1 MCALSVAVPV
11 LSALFMKFRS
21 LSTKWFEIQTN
32 FTNRHLFDGVI
43 FYDGIL
49 EPMALAEFG
58 GAKCTDDKVNG
69 DTLKVYRNA
78 LRILNEISAKTK
90 KGETPKVFIVLFHKA
105 ILRFET
111 LALLDNC
118 MYVRTRHAK
127 IRSPR
132 TPEELKLFFPELRKA
147 ISWRDAL
154 VQNVDHL
161 HIDSSEG
168 SSPDCT
174 YETSSVCSTP

>member
-1 MCALSVAVPV
+1 LSVVVPV
-11 LSALFMKFRS
+11 LNALFMKFRS

-58 GAKCTDDKVNG
+58 GAKCSDDKVNS
-69 DTLKVYRNA
+69 DTLKIYRNA
-78 LRILNEISAKTK
+78 LRILNEIAAKTK
-90 KGETPKVFIVLFHKA
+90 HGETPKVFIVLFHKA

-111 LALLDNC
+111 LLLLDNC
-118 MYVRTRHAK
+118 TYVRARHAK
-127 IRSPR
+127 IQSPK
-132 TPEELKLFFPELRKA
+132 TPEELKLIFPELKKA

-154 VQNVDHL
+154 VQSIAHL